1 MLLRNPAM
9 VLVVCEMHVAM
20 PTSRTR
26 CASISYR
33 TIRMETIVKESD
45 LLPEL
50 LALRCCVVVPGKRW
64 RGNSQIQLVDN
75 LVINNSEILEH
86 SLELA
91 EVVARN
97 RSHIWNC

>member
-1 MLLRNPAM
+1 M
-9 VLVVCEMHVAM
+9 VFVVCEMHVAM
-20 PTSRTR
+20 PTSRIR

-33 TIRMETIVKESD
+33 TIIMETTMKESD

-50 LALRCCVVVPGKRW
+50 FALCCCVVVPGKRW
-64 RGNSQIQLVDN
+64 RGNSQIQLVDD
-75 LVINNSEILEH
+75 LVINNSEVLEH
-86 SLELA
+86 SLELS